1 MEVFFY
7 GPEGGRGMK
16 LYMTILRDYE
26 FVLRMIPRSKIGSPD
41 AVCRELKYLADYR
54 GLFARHF
61 RVGDRITSGYD
72 HVYTMNKLF
81 EMKTFDFRAY
91 FEALGKAGH
100 EITNCWVVQYLWSG
114 KHDWHRDKGIRG
126 THRWIMSLGCLG
138 KEFWLKCGDGQVKH
152 MLRHGSVVCM
162 NKKTSG
168 MTDGTFKHAGKG
180 DATGSFAV
188 VFETKF
194 VG

>member
-1 MEVFFY
+1 MN
-7 GPEGGRGMK
+7 

-26 FVLRMIPRSKIGSPD
+26 FVLRMIPQNLIGSPD

-54 GLFARHF
+54 GLFARHIEG
-61 RVGDRITSGYD
+61 GDRLTSGVDGQYS
-72 HVYTMNKLF
+72 MNKLL
-81 EMKTFDFRAY
+81 EMTTINWRAY
-91 FEALGKAGH
+91 LEALGKAGH
-100 EITNCWVVQYLWSG
+100 KIKHCWIVQYLKKG

-126 THRWIMSLGCLG
+126 THRWIISLGCLG

-180 DATGSFAV
+180 DASGSFAV
-188 VFETKF
+188 VFETEF